1 MGTEN
6 CDSKI
11 GVQRKLSSFVN
22 EIRKCPLISV
32 FFLWGWPFPACPSI
46 IHKRRTF
53 LSPLIMLFYSDYLLM
68 KIVIDMLKCSK
79 MSELIHW

>member
-11 GVQRKLSSFVN
+11 GVQWKKSSVVN

-32 FFLWGWPFPACPSI
+32 FFMEMAFFLHVAA
-46 IHKRRTF
+46 F
-53 LSPLIMLFYSDYLLM
+53 LSPLIMLFYFG
-68 KIVIDMLKCSK
+68 
-79 MSELIHW
+79 